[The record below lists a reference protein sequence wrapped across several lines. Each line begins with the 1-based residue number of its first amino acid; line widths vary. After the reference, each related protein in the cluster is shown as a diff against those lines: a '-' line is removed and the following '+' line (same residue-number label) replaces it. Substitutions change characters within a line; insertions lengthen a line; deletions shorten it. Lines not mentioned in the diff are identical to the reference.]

1 MVWSQSRGI
10 LTHFR
15 ALSRCDLD
23 AVGIRPGNPKPANSG
38 RCGRHLGY
46 LSDFIFDPRSGRVIS
61 LLVLISEEL
70 DPALLPWPVKKGLL
84 EVPVE
89 EVAEISNAIRLRQ

>member
-1 MVWSQSRGI
+1 MIWLPSGFGREI
-10 LTHFR
+10 LNR
-15 ALSRCDLD
+15 PILD
-23 AVGIRPGNPKPANSG
+23 GAGDT
-38 RCGRHLGY
+38 LGY
-46 LSDFIFDPRSGRVIS
+46 LSDFIFDPRSGKVVS

-89 EVAEISNAIRLRQ
+89 EVAEISNAIRLHQ

>member
-1 MVWSQSRGI
+1 MI
-10 LTHFR
+10 LMPSGFGREILNRTI
-15 ALSRCDLD
+15 LD
-23 AVGIRPGNPKPANSG
+23 GAGDT
-38 RCGRHLGY
+38 LGY
-46 LSDFIFDPRSGRVIS
+46 LSDLIFDPRSGKVVS

-89 EVAEISNAIRLRQ
+89 EVAELSNAIRLHQ

>member
-1 MVWSQSRGI
+1 MIWMPSGFGREI
-10 LTHFR
+10 LNR
-15 ALSRCDLD
+15 PILD
-23 AVGIRPGNPKPANSG
+23 GAGDT
-38 RCGRHLGY
+38 LGY
-46 LSDFIFDPRSGRVIS
+46 LSDFIFDSRSGKVIS